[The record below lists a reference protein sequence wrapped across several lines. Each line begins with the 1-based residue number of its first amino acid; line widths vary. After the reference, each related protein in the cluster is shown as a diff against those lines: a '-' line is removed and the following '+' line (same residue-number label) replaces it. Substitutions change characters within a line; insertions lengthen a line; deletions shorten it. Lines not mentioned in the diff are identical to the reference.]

1 MKLLLSSLLTTVF
14 IFNLNLTAQEAG
26 WHLGPADPGSS
37 VGISANKLYS
47 EILKNK
53 NSQAVVVAVIDS
65 GVDVEHEDLRANVWI
80 NEDEIP
86 DNGIDDDNN
95 GYIDDIHGWN
105 FIGGTDGRNVG
116 PDTYEVTRLYGKL
129 KYKYENANPA
139 KLSKKDKKE
148 YELFLKYKEEVE
160 KEIKNA
166 TSRLENIKRTEENL
180 MNSLDAIDKAIGEKE
195 LSFETLKSIDGQ
207 DKPSLA
213 MGKNILL
220 DFIAR
225 GEELVSI
232 DSLKAMI
239 GSDIADAMEYYQNK
253 VDFAYNP
260 DFDTREIVGDDY
272 TNQEERY
279 YGNNDVEGP
288 DASHGTHVAGI
299 IAAVRDN
306 NIGIDGIAKN
316 AQIMAVRAVPDGD
329 ERDKDVANA
338 IRYAVDNGASVINM
352 SFGKGY
358 SWDEKVV
365 EDAIKYAADND
376 VLLIHAA
383 GNSSQDNDSADN
395 FPNDEYQGKGF
406 LFFKGKKKN
415 FNNWLE
421 IGALNYKTG
430 EELPAPF
437 SNYGSQNVDLFAP
450 GMSIHSTMP
459 NDEYQPMQGTS
470 MASPVVAGVAA
481 VLRSYFPSLTAV
493 QVKKILM
500 ASVSKQD
507 TNVFLPGDKS
517 TLVPFSQLSVT
528 GGVINAE
535 KAVKLAEQT
544 KGEKKL
550 KVRKDKV

>member
-1 MKLLLSSLLTTVF
+1 
-14 IFNLNLTAQEAG
+14 
-26 WHLGPADPGSS
+26 
-37 VGISANKLYS
+37 
-47 EILKNK
+47 
-53 NSQAVVVAVIDS
+53 
-65 GVDVEHEDLRANVWI
+65 
-80 NEDEIP
+80 
-86 DNGIDDDNN
+86 
-95 GYIDDIHGWN
+95 
-105 FIGGTDGRNVG
+105 
-116 PDTYEVTRLYGKL
+116 
-129 KYKYENANPA
+129 
-139 KLSKKDKKE
+139 
-148 YELFLKYKEEVE
+148 
-160 KEIKNA
+160 
-166 TSRLENIKRTEENL
+166 
-180 MNSLDAIDKAIGEKE
+180 
-195 LSFETLKSIDGQ
+195 
-207 DKPSLA
+207 
-213 MGKNILL
+213 
-220 DFIAR
+220 
-225 GEELVSI
+225 
-232 DSLKAMI
+232 
-239 GSDIADAMEYYQNK
+239 
-253 VDFAYNP
+253 
-260 DFDTREIVGDDY
+260 
-272 TNQEERY
+272 
-279 YGNNDVEGP
+279 
-288 DASHGTHVAGI
+288 
-299 IAAVRDN
+299 
-306 NIGIDGIAKN
+306 
-316 AQIMAVRAVPDGD
+316 
-329 ERDKDVANA
+329 
-338 IRYAVDNGASVINM
+338 M
-352 SFGKGY
+352 SFGKGF
-358 SWDEKVV
+358 SWNEKVV

-507 TNVFLPGDKS
+507 TDVFLPGDKS

-550 KVRKDKV
+550 NVRKDKV